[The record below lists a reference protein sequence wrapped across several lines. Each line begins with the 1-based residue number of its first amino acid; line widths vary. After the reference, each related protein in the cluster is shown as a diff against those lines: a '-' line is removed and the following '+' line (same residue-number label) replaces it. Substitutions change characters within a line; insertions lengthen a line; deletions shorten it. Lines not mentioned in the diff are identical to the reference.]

1 MFTDLPD
8 APDAACPVFFPAA
21 TVSFPFLSFLTDD
34 VPSLSSSLNTGGDER
49 VGVLLPLSLPL
60 PSLPAPAIGVRGDLG
75 EAAVLFSGLPK
86 PCRRLAKG
94 ELPPGDPVPRSRCS
108 ECSIAFVDSSV
119 WAPISN
125 EPPGELR
132 GERLGS
138 RRDRNI
144 AIELE
149 PVEPVEPGVPGD
161 PPMSLSLMLTSDGTS
176 RAACRGDVNE
186 ASGKERNA
194 PSSPPPAA
202 AAPPPPPPTPSRG
215 DPWPDPGLPIATR
228 SSRSSPNCWPSLIM
242 SST

>member
-1 MFTDLPD
+1 LPG
-8 APDAACPVFFPAA
+8 APNAACPVFFP
-21 TVSFPFLSFLTDD
+21 FLSFLSDD

-49 VGVLLPLSLPL
+49 VGVLLPLSLSL

-75 EAAVLFSGLPK
+75 EAALLFSGLPN

-94 ELPPGDPVPRSRCS
+94 ELPPGDPGLPRSRCS
-108 ECSIAFVDSSV
+108 ECSIALVDNSV

-144 AIELE
+144 AIESE
-149 PVEPVEPGVPGD
+149 PVEPPGD
-161 PPMSLSLMLTSDGTS
+161 PPIVSLSLMLTSDGTS

-186 ASGKERNA
+186 ASGNE
-194 PSSPPPAA
+194 PPP
-202 AAPPPPPPTPSRG
+202 
-215 DPWPDPGLPIATR
+215 PDPGLPMT
-228 SSRSSPNCWPSLIM
+228 
-242 SST
+242 